1 MDNWVL
7 GREQLM
13 IRKLIVLAIVSGLS
27 FTSCGVSNTV
37 DPTPDS
43 SESNQTISSEEAKT
57 KFMEISRA
65 SCDKAMTEGV
75 VEQSTKPEGFTL
87 VMVPKDDAYLDYSA
101 AYFEPEDT
109 YEIIWEVDAFSSCGA
124 SVSFDLADEAGVE
137 SDIAVAF
144 NSTTGAFETTQDFGE
159 FGVVHLSYNTTD
171 GLISKVETLSSN
183 EANPRTIRYG
193 NLQEIDWIIL
203 RTAVDRF
210 LESD

>member
-1 MDNWVL
+1 MT
-7 GREQLM
+7 
-13 IRKLIVLAIVSGLS
+13 RKLIVLAVVSGLS
-27 FTSCGVSNTV
+27 LTSCGVSNTV
-37 DPTPDS
+37 DSIPDS
-43 SESNQTISSEEAKT
+43 SESNQTISSEEAKS

-75 VEQSTKPEGFTL
+75 VERATKPQGFTL

-137 SDIAVAF
+137 SDIAVTF
-144 NSTTGAFETTQDFGE
+144 NSNTGAFETTQDFGE

-171 GLISKVETLSSN
+171 GFISKVETLSSN
-183 EANPRTIRYG
+183 EVNPRTIRYG
-193 NLQEIDWIIL
+193 DLQETDWIIL